1 MQRIIAHIDMNSYF
15 ASVEQQSRPHLRNK
29 PIAVTGPSKRSIIIA
44 ASIEA
49 KKFGIKTG
57 TLIPDALKLY
67 PKIILVRSDC
77 TKYEAISK
85 RLFEIFISHTPQTE
99 IFSIDEAFLDL
110 SDRALNFEEAESIVD
125 NIKQE
130 IRERLGSSIRCSA
143 GIGSNKFIAK
153 LASEAKKPDGLTV
166 VLPGK
171 EIDFL
176 DQFELDDACGIGQRT
191 KDRLARL
198 GINSFKDL
206 RAADQT
212 TLTLSFNSYGLKL
225 YNIARGIDFDEVK
238 PYYDQNQIKS
248 ISRSK
253 TLKSN
258 IFDKEEIAK
267 IILFFC
273 QDVAA
278 NLKEKGLLSG
288 AVGLYLRHCDFS
300 GQARHKAFSKPT
312 DTGTDLHFHLKQ
324 ILKKMPIS
332 KPVRK
337 IGIWSSNLVKNN
349 GQLCLSDEFTKTRI
363 LEQTSEAL
371 NKRFGHRVTCPA
383 SIANLDL
390 TSSPSYGFKKNILD

>member
-1 MQRIIAHIDMNSYF
+1 MRIITHIDMNSYF
-15 ASVEQQSRPHLRNK
+15 ASVEQQSRPHLRGK

-44 ASIEA
+44 ASVEA

-77 TKYEAISK
+77 VKYEAIS
-85 RLFEIFISHTPQTE
+85 RQLFEIFISHTPQTE

-110 SDRALNFEEAESIVD
+110 SDRARNFEEAKSIVEE
-125 NIKQE
+125 IKQE
-130 IRERLGSSIRCSA
+130 IHQRLGSNIRCSA

-153 LASEAKKPDGLTV
+153 LASEAKKPDGLTIIA
-166 VLPGK
+166 PGE

-176 DQFELDDACGIGQRT
+176 DRFKLDDACGIGRRT
-191 KDRLARL
+191 KDHLARL

-225 YNIARGIDFDEVK
+225 YNIARGIDFDAVR
-238 PYYDQNQIKS
+238 PYYNQNQIKS

-258 IFDKEEIAK
+258 VFDRDEIAK

-273 QDVAA
+273 QDIAA

-288 AVGLYLRHCDFS
+288 AVGLYLRYGDFS
-300 GQARHKAFSKPT
+300 GQAQHKVFKRPT
-312 DTGTDLHFHLKQ
+312 DTGADLHFHLKQ
-324 ILKKMPIS
+324 ILKKMTTS
-332 KPVRK
+332 KPIRK
-337 IGIWSSNLVKNN
+337 IGVWSSNLTPNN
-349 GQLCLSDEFTKTRI
+349 GQLYLSEEFSKIRKLEVVSEQINKKFGRRI
-363 LEQTSEAL
+363 
-371 NKRFGHRVTCPA
+371 TCPA
-383 SIANLDL
+383 SITNLNL
-390 TSSPSYGFKKNILD
+390 TPSPSYGFKKDIFS